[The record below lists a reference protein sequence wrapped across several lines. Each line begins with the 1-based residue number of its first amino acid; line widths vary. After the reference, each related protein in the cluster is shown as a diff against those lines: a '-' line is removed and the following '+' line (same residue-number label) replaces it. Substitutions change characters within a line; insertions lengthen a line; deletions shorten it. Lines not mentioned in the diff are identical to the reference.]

1 MGINV
6 ETPDLMS
13 IQQFA
18 KEMSMPRTTVYRWA
32 ERGKV
37 ITIRLGGILFI
48 PRSEVQRLRPDGGQG
63 NG

>member
-6 ETPDLMS
+6 ETPDLIS

-37 ITIRLGGILFI
+37 VAIRLGGVLFI
-48 PRSEVQRLRPDGGQG
+48 PRSEVERLKQKKGEE
-63 NG
+63 